1 MRSHWKRFCYR
12 PAIGLV
18 IDQQQ
23 IAMSVVATTPLG
35 RREIARDLQEC
46 DGESPEAVLQRMLQP
61 WLPAPG
67 GKRARPGPWIQVG
80 LPESRLF
87 QATVPI
93 TPANRLS
100 PPQNFFLEA
109 VQSTN
114 LRAEDRII
122 DLLKIEV
129 NKQPLACLSA
139 CPRSA
144 GDRDWPRCSAGWERE
159 SP

>member
-1 MRSHWKRFCYR
+1 MRPSWKWLRYR

-23 IAMSVVATTPLG
+23 LAMSVVATTPLG

-46 DGESPEAVLQRMLQP
+46 DGESVEATLKRMLQP
-61 WLPAPG
+61 WLPPP
-67 GKRARPGPWIQVG
+67 RAKGRVRQPWVRIG
-80 LPESRLF
+80 LPESRIF

-93 TPANRLS
+93 THANRNS

-122 DLLKIEV
+122 DLLKIES

-139 CPRSA
+139 CSRA
-144 GDRDWPRCSAGWERE
+144 VIVDLAEMLGRLG
-159 SP
+159 